1 MATQLKLQQGGN
13 SIEVS
18 EKTFGREF
26 NEALVHQV
34 VTAYMAAGRAGTK
47 RQKSKAEVR
56 GGGIKPWK
64 QKGGG
69 RARAGSI
76 RSPIWVGGGRAF
88 AARPRDFSQKVNRK
102 MYRGAIAA
110 LLSEL
115 ARLERLT
122 VVESFALEAP
132 KTRMLAAKL
141 KELGLTDVLIVVE
154 AYDEK
159 LELASR
165 NLHRRHG
172 PAGHGGRSG
181 EPGPPRARAR
191 DGRCRSH
198 ARGEAGMSSK
208 ERLMQVLVAPHVSEK
223 AARASE
229 QGNQMVF
236 RVARDATKPEIK
248 AAVELMF
255 EVKVD
260 AVQVVNVMGKAKR
273 FGGRPG
279 KRSDW
284 KKAYVKLAQGQ
295 TIDFAGAEK

>member
-88 AARPRDFSQKVNRK
+88 AARPRDFTQKVNRK
-102 MYRGAIAA
+102 MYRGALSA

-122 VVESFALEAP
+122 VVETFALDAP
-132 KTRMLAAKL
+132 KTRLLATKL
-141 KELGLTDVLIVVE
+141 KELGLADVLIVVE
-154 AYDEK
+154 AFDEK

-165 NLHRRHG
+165 NLLGVTVLPVSAVDPVSLIRH
-172 PAGHGGRSG
+172 
-181 EPGPPRARAR
+181 
-191 DGRCRSH
+191 
-198 ARGEAGMSSK
+198 
-208 ERLMQVLVAPHVSEK
+208 ERVL
-223 AARASE
+223 
-229 QGNQMVF
+229 
-236 RVARDATKPEIK
+236 ATVGAIRMLE
-248 AAVELMF
+248 E
-255 EVKVD
+255 
-260 AVQVVNVMGKAKR
+260 
-273 FGGRPG
+273 
-279 KRSDW
+279 
-284 KKAYVKLAQGQ
+284 KLA
-295 TIDFAGAEK
+295 